1 MSRQDTDDGT
11 VDWQEIDRSIH
22 VPLDRIAAEEP
33 RLLRVLTDRI
43 VHVSAGQNRAVTTH
57 FGSSG

>member
-1 MSRQDTDDGT
+1 MSRHDAGDGT

-22 VPLDRIAAEEP
+22 VPLNRIAADNP

-43 VHVSAGQNRAVTTH
+43 VHESAAENRTATTH
-57 FGSSG
+57 FGSSS